1 MFDVEISQERLV
13 IIQFLANFTIF
24 TLESNGIIGFVF
36 IFLVWTIISFIPI
49 FIFNNYKKAWTMN
62 LTTFFFPSFFFY
74 IFYARYSPNNS
85 DLIYPTLFG
94 QTIVLG
100 LYLVGFSIGISLGL
114 KRIRKDKDEVKIED
128 LREIEAM
135 ARSKCPHCGTEFES
149 VPKYCYNCSKEI
161 ITNEIEKK

>member
-1 MFDVEISQERLV
+1 
-13 IIQFLANFTIF
+13 
-24 TLESNGIIGFVF
+24 
-36 IFLVWTIISFIPI
+36 
-49 FIFNNYKKAWTMN
+49 MN